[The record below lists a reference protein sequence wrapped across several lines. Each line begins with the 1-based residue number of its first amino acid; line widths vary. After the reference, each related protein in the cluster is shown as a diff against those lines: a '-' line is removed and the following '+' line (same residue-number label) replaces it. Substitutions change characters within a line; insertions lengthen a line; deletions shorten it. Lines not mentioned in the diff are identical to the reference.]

1 MFNVKEDLLA
11 YGTTGNN
18 LANIKI
24 LRLRKIKSLFNSIY
38 NDPNITIEE
47 IISSLND
54 VLVGFDE
61 QDFKSAFNFVSYNGF
76 SNLFRNA
83 VTHLE
88 IFCF

>member
-38 NDPNITIEE
+38 NNPNITIEE

-61 QDFKSAFNFVSYNGF
+61 QDFKSAFNFVSHHGF